1 MDAFA
6 AGPVAQA
13 VQSAAA
19 SLALQ
24 GDVSNSKS
32 KNRSGN
38 TKRHID
44 LLVLNAGY
52 VPMPSSIPCVG
63 GGGWECGLGDMHL
76 GHFAFVQRL
85 AAQGLIANGGGDNDQ
100 SNNTSKHATTQSS
113 GTTCLVVASD
123 IARLGGFHSS
133 LLGALDAATDNN
145 HQKGSAADA
154 STAAGSAVNPG
165 GEGDL
170 RSEIT
175 VGAGPYSLA
184 RAPGILNAWALLPDH
199 VSGGAYARAKLANVL
214 FARELERRGIVQS
227 AVSVRNAL

>member
-6 AGPVAQA
+6 AVPVAQA
-13 VQSAAA
+13 VRSAAA
-19 SLALQ
+19 STPFN
-24 GDVSNSKS
+24 SNSKS
-32 KNRSGN
+32 KTRSKGQ
-38 TKRHID
+38 ID

-52 VPMPSSIPCVG
+52 VPMPSPSPCVG
-63 GGGWECGLGDMHL
+63 GGWWECGLGDMHL
-76 GHFAFVQRL
+76 GHFTFVQRL
-85 AAQGLIANGGGDNDQ
+85 AAEGLITGGSGDNDRDI
-100 SNNTSKHATTQSS
+100 SAPSPESSHAVQSS

-133 LLGALDAATDNN
+133 LLGALESAPDSNHKRAA
-145 HQKGSAADA
+145 AA
-154 STAAGSAVNPG
+154 STATANAVNPG

-170 RSEIT
+170 RSEVT

-227 AVSVRNAL
+227 AVSVSNAFVKLGE